1 MSILEVAMA
10 NQILARHG
18 YENRAE
24 EFDGTSVR
32 QVFIRLAIGY
42 LAFAGVILA
51 LEVAA
56 MAITPERLA
65 DGRAPFVD
73 AR

>member
-24 EFDGTSVR
+24 ELHGTSVR
-32 QVFIRLAIGY
+32 QVFIRLAVGY
-42 LAFAGVILA
+42 LAFASVILA

-56 MAITPERLA
+56 MAIMPERLA
-65 DGRAPFVD
+65 DGRGAFVD